1 MGERKREGKRERDRQ
16 TKNRETHAES
26 GTNQRDAQRKKI
38 TRTQS
43 QEIPKTRTYNFFPI
57 ARVAFIGKINAFSY
71 VDVTYPFSSGN
82 LEVYLRLC
90 LFPVDPT
97 CCFDIAPYS
106 SN

>member
-1 MGERKREGKRERDRQ
+1 MQRVEQ
-16 TKNRETHAES
+16 TKEMPGEKKRD
-26 GTNQRDAQRKKI
+26 NQPDK
-38 TRTQS
+38 TQS
-43 QEIPKTRTYNFFPI
+43 QEIPKTRTYDFFPM